1 MVLQPVRTK
10 RAIFTPEDDLLK
22 QYRTERRINM
32 KAAIYSRI
40 MEDGQR
46 DSLQVFFDAL
56 EKQKISPVIFRDF
69 FYQIQEQVRLP
80 DTTTVFASSDE
91 LNHEIEFIISLGGD
105 GTLLDTVA
113 LVRDKPISIMGI
125 NFGRLGFLAS
135 IGKEDILLAVQS
147 IAKRTFVVDKRTLI
161 HLEADLP
168 LFREVP
174 YALNEFAIHKRDTAS
189 MIKIHTYLN
198 GEFLNTYWA
207 DGLIVATPTG
217 STGYSLSCGGPI
229 VFPES
234 GSFVI
239 TPVAPHNLNVRP
251 IIVPDDNVISFEV
264 ESRFD
269 DIICALDSRRE
280 IVGKNVS
287 LAVRKESFPI
297 SLLRLSENN
306 FLQTLHTKLTWGLDK
321 RN

>member
-1 MVLQPVRTK
+1 
-10 RAIFTPEDDLLK
+10 
-22 QYRTERRINM
+22 M

-40 MEDGQR
+40 MEMDQKENV
-46 DSLQVFFDAL
+46 QIFFDELA
-56 EKQKISPVIFRDF
+56 KQKIEPMIFEHF
-69 FYQIQEQVRLP
+69 HEQIKPLIQLP
-80 DTTTVFASSDE
+80 DNISTFSLFEHITDE
-91 LNHEIEFIISLGGD
+91 VEFIISLGGD
-105 GTLLDTVA
+105 GTLLDTVT
-113 LVRDKPISIMGI
+113 LVRDKNIPIMGI

-135 IGKEDILLAVQS
+135 IGQEEIKSAIQA
-147 IAKRTFVVDKRTLI
+147 IAKRTFVIDNRTMI
-161 HLEADLP
+161 HLDADLP
-168 LFREVP
+168 LFGNVP

-264 ESRFD
+264 ESRSD
-269 DIICALDSRRE
+269 MIICALDSRRE
-280 IVGKNVS
+280 MVGKNVS
-287 LAVRKESFPI
+287 LAVRKESFSI
-297 SLLRLSENN
+297 NLVRLSENS
-306 FLQTLHTKLTWGLDK
+306 FLQTLHNKLTWGLDK

>member
-1 MVLQPVRTK
+1 
-10 RAIFTPEDDLLK
+10 
-22 QYRTERRINM
+22 M
-32 KAAIYSRI
+32 KAAIYSRV
-40 MEDGQR
+40 MEVDQQQYVQ
-46 DSLQVFFDAL
+46 LFFDEL
-56 EKQKISPVIFRDF
+56 ERQKIQPVIFHQYYEQIRD
-69 FYQIQEQVRLP
+69 IINLP
-80 DTTTVFASSDE
+80 PSTATFSLSEHLTD
-91 LNHEIEFIISLGGD
+91 EIEFIVSLGGD

-135 IGKEDILLAVQS
+135 IGREEVTTAVK
-147 IAKRTFVVDKRTLI
+147 ALTKRTYIIDKRTMI
-161 HLEADLP
+161 HVDADLP
-168 LFREVP
+168 LFGNVP
-174 YALNEFAIHKRDTAS
+174 YGLNEFSLHKRDTAS

-217 STGYSLSCGGPI
+217 STGYSLSCNGPI

-251 IIVPDDNVISFEV
+251 IIVPDDNIISFEI
-264 ESRFD
+264 ESRSEN
-269 DIICALDSRRE
+269 IICALDSRRE

-287 LAVRKESFPI
+287 LAVKKEDFMINLLSF
-297 SLLRLSENN
+297 
-306 FLQTLHTKLTWGLDK
+306 LTYK
-321 RN
+321 FK

>member
-1 MVLQPVRTK
+1 
-10 RAIFTPEDDLLK
+10 
-22 QYRTERRINM
+22 M
-32 KAAIYSRI
+32 KAAIYSRV
-40 MEDGQR
+40 MEEDQR
-46 DSLQVFFDAL
+46 ADVQLFFNELA
-56 EKQKISPVIFRDF
+56 KQKIEPVIFQH
-69 FYQIQEQVRLP
+69 YHEQIKELIQLP
-80 DTTTVFASSDE
+80 DEVKTFSLAEHLSED
-91 LNHEIEFIISLGGD
+91 IEFIISLGGD
-105 GTLLDTVA
+105 GTLLDTVT
-113 LVRDKPISIMGI
+113 LVRDSPVSIMGI

-135 IGKEDILLAVQS
+135 IGRNEVGAAMKSLAQ
-147 IAKRTFVVDKRTLI
+147 RTYVEDKRTMI
-161 HLEADLP
+161 HVDADLP
-168 LFREVP
+168 LFGNVP
-174 YALNEFAIHKRDTAS
+174 YGLNEFSIHKRDTAP

-251 IIVPDDNVISFEV
+251 IIVPDDQVISFEI
-264 ESRFD
+264 ESRSEN
-269 DIICALDSRRE
+269 IICAVDSRRE
-280 IVGKNVS
+280 IVGKNVQ
-287 LAVRKESFPI
+287 LAVRKEEFSI

-306 FLQTLHTKLTWGLDK
+306 FLHTLHNKLTWGLDK